1 MGFWME
7 SLSFLATQWKGGMNV
22 QMVLRHTRV
31 SRLIKTSQ
39 VDLELNHQGESPFL
53 ILTFK
58 AFHTVWPNG
67 LVFRGA
73 SFDPLSPH
81 VK

>member
-1 MGFWME
+1 
-7 SLSFLATQWKGGMNV
+7 MNV
-22 QMVLRHTRV
+22 QIVLRHTRV

-39 VDLELNHQGESPFL
+39 VDLEWNHQGESPFL

>member
-1 MGFWME
+1 
-7 SLSFLATQWKGGMNV
+7 MNV
-22 QMVLRHTRV
+22 QIVLRHTRV

-39 VDLELNHQGESPFL
+39 VDLEWNHQGESPFL

-81 VK
+81 LN